1 MSAFMKQFLTGI
13 DLPKEHIP
21 ALVSLSDKLME
32 HEDFR
37 TLISRLMAKDY
48 EKIDELLTAAAQ
60 IGEKYG
66 AHPYTS
72 HFLLNA
78 AAAEPLL
85 ALYREK
91 GVDEEI
97 YWNSMRD
104 LKWKF
109 HECMD
114 RYNIP
119 VSFVA
124 HWFPRFFHMTRFA
137 LGRLQFEHTTF
148 NADSYCACG
157 VELKRGDDVINI
169 HIPSAG
175 PLTLESRMDAYRR
188 AYRFFKADF
197 EGDIMPIVCHS
208 WLLYPA
214 HREFLPAHSN
224 ILSFM
229 DDFDIIFQR
238 EEAPGAFGNNW
249 RVFGAAADTP
259 MENWPED
266 TSLRRAYLGWLRAGK
281 PAGNGYGV
289 ILFDGEN
296 IVNKKN

>member
-13 DLPKEHIP
+13 ELPEEYIP
-21 ALVSLSDKLME
+21 ALIEVWEKLAAK
-32 HEDFR
+32 EDFR
-37 TLISRLMAKDY
+37 RLTDRLMAKDY
-48 EKIDELLTAAAQ
+48 EKIDELLTPAAQ
-60 IGEKYG
+60 IGEECG

-72 HFLLNA
+72 QFLLNA
-78 AAAEPLL
+78 ASAEPLL
-85 ALYREK
+85 ALYRER

-97 YWNSMRD
+97 YWMSMHD

-109 HECMD
+109 HECLE
-114 RYNIP
+114 RYNVP
-119 VSFVA
+119 GSFVA

-137 LGRLQFEHTTF
+137 LGRLQFEHATF
-148 NADSYCACG
+148 NADSYSACG

-175 PLTLESRMDAYRR
+175 PLTKESRMDAYRR
-188 AYRFFKADF
+188 AYRFFKKDF
-197 EGDIMPIVCHS
+197 EGDILPIVCHS

-229 DDFDIIFQR
+229 DDFDILFERQ
-238 EEAPGAFGNNW
+238 EEPGCFGNAW
-249 RVFGAAADTP
+249 RVFGAAADRP
-259 MENWPED
+259 MDTWPSD
-266 TSLRRAYLGWLRAGK
+266 TGLRRAYLDWLRSGK
-281 PAGNGYGV
+281 GAGNGYGV

-296 IVNKKN
+296 IVNKK

>member
-13 DLPKEHIP
+13 ELPEEYIP
-21 ALVSLSDKLME
+21 ALIEVWEKLADR
-32 HEDFR
+32 EDFR
-37 TLISRLMAKDY
+37 RLVDRLMAKDY
-48 EKIDELLTAAAQ
+48 EKIDELLAPAAQ
-60 IGEKYG
+60 IGEEFG

-85 ALYREK
+85 ALYRER

-97 YWNSMRD
+97 YWTSMHD

-109 HECMD
+109 HECLE

-119 VSFVA
+119 GSFVA
-124 HWFPRFFHMTRFA
+124 NWFPRFFHMTRFA
-137 LGRLQFEHTTF
+137 LGRLQFEHANF

-157 VELKRGDDVINI
+157 VELKRGDPVINI

-175 PLTLESRMDAYRR
+175 PLTKESRMDSYRR
-188 AYRFFKADF
+188 AYRFYKKDF
-197 EGDIMPIVCHS
+197 AGDILPIVCHS
-208 WLLYPA
+208 WLLYSA

-229 DDFDIIFQR
+229 DDFDILFSR
-238 EEAPGAFGNNW
+238 EEEIGSFGNAW
-249 RVFGAAADTP
+249 RVFGAAADRP
-259 MENWPED
+259 MDTWPED
-266 TSLRRAYLGWLRAGK
+266 TSLRRAFLTRLRAGK
-281 PAGNGYGV
+281 PVGNGYGV

-296 IVNKKN
+296 IVNKK